1 MCIYFAEN
9 IYLCI
14 PNITLIR
21 LNITHYIY
29 ILLLR
34 PKNEKILF
42 GFQYH
47 KTSEACRDA
56 EAFCIAEIR
65 FSFFLLWYT

>member
-29 ILLLR
+29 IT
-34 PKNEKILF
+34 I
-42 GFQYH
+42 
-47 KTSEACRDA
+47 KTKK
-56 EAFCIAEIR
+56 
-65 FSFFLLWYT
+65 